1 MREATVAARTCESTT
16 KAGGPGFPPVL
27 YCPHSAMICVIC
39 QKDDQEVT
47 LYKCPICFKLVC
59 TECTKREY
67 GRTFCSKRCAD
78 LFFFG
83 DDDE

>member
-1 MREATVAARTCESTT
+1 M
-16 KAGGPGFPPVL
+16 L
-27 YCPHSAMICVIC
+27 YCAGPAMVCVTC

>member
-1 MREATVAARTCESTT
+1 MKCSVCE
-16 KAGGPGFPPVL
+16 
-27 YCPHSAMICVIC
+27 
-39 QKDDQEVT
+39 KDEQEVT
-47 LYKCPICFKLVC
+47 LQKCPICFKQVC
-59 TECTKREY
+59 LDCARREY